1 MDDVISPKLIEV
13 RKAANLTQEQVAERM
28 GVQKHTISKLENN
41 KNSPTIATLKR
52 YAEALGCTLKIQVV
66 KESKQ

>member
-13 RKAANLTQEQVAERM
+13 RRAANLTQEQVAERM

-41 KNSPTIATLKR
+41 KHSPSIATLKR
-52 YAEALGCTLKIQVV
+52 YAEALGCKLKIQMV
-66 KESKQ
+66 KESNS

>member
-1 MDDVISPKLIEV
+1 MDDVISPTLAEL

-28 GVQKHTISKLENN
+28 GVQKHTVSKLENN

-66 KESKQ
+66 KESGR

>member
-1 MDDVISPKLIEV
+1 MDDVISPNLIEV

-41 KNSPTIATLKR
+41 KYSPTIATLKR
-52 YAEALGCTLKIQVV
+52 YAAALGCKLKIQMV
-66 KESKQ
+66 KESSQ